1 MINEKGIKNILN
13 RCSKKELIEL
23 IFKQNEQAFSSS
35 VLYEFINYKVKETIK
50 EINELNN
57 KFDKLYK
64 GMKQEEHL
72 SKRREIIS
80 DELKKIDRKQDAL
93 YKIIQ
98 SAMKL

>member
-1 MINEKGIKNILN
+1 
-13 RCSKKELIEL
+13 
-23 IFKQNEQAFSSS
+23 
-35 VLYEFINYKVKETIK
+35 
-50 EINELNN
+50 
-57 KFDKLYK
+57 
-64 GMKQEEHL
+64 MKQEEHL